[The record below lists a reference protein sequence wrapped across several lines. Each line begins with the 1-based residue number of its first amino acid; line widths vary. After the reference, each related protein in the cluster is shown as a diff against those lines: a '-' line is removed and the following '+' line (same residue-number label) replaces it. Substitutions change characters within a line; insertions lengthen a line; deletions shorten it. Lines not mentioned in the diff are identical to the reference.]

1 MSAQSPTHTKV
12 RMRFKLRQL
21 DPLDRELVERA
32 IESAW
37 VAFKENVPSDEF
49 DGDEELEAILRR
61 ELIEIALV
69 NGANDAETLRDIL
82 VATRSES

>member
-1 MSAQSPTHTKV
+1 
-12 RMRFKLRQL
+12 MRFKLRHL

-32 IESAW
+32 LESAW
-37 VAFKENVPSDEF
+37 VAFKGKAPSAELESDK
-49 DGDEELEAILRR
+49 ELEANLRQ